1 MAREDFLKRQM
12 EGLIRVYAKL
22 LFNKEY
28 KGEEWEELVPTTPQG
43 EPISLQDDLDR
54 MLSLGEHS
62 SCVSRRSIDRPILY
76 SCISFLGF
84 TALFL
89 PLYDRLLKNIPL
101 AQTRCLVVGGIL
113 LGILLLIQLVRFVFR
128 KKRKIMAVLSFC
140 FSGTAPSK
148 HSTI

>member
-54 MLSLGEHS
+54 MLSLGEIGQAEDLLFEVLEEAVEEK
-62 SCVSRRSIDRPILY
+62 VSRRECEELVTWFYEQLTRMSDEELHRGDF
-76 SCISFLGF
+76 SREENHRRTGAG
-84 TALFL
+84 TL
-89 PLYDRLLKNIPL
+89 PVYPDG
-101 AQTRCLVVGGIL
+101 V
-113 LGILLLIQLVRFVFR
+113 LIVRFYIAASPF
-128 KKRKIMAVLSFC
+128 
-140 FSGTAPSK
+140 
-148 HSTI
+148 